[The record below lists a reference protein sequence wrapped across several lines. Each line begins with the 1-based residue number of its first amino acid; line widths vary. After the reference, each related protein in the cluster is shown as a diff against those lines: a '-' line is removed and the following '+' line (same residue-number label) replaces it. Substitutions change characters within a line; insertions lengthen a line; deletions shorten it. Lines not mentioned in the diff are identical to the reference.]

1 MNKETQEIT
10 LGLKA
15 IEEKM
20 SNIFGTIYTD
30 KGFIFAPL
38 QDNKTKVNNIQRAK
52 DYLNTHV
59 SLYLMEIVFIGGI
72 SQEYKTAL
80 KIKVIK

>member
-1 MNKETQEIT
+1 MNQETHST
-10 LGLKA
+10 TFGLKA

-20 SNIFGTIYTD
+20 SLIFGKIYTD

-38 QDNKTKVNNIQRAK
+38 EDDKTKTKNIQIAK

-59 SLYLMEIVFIGGI
+59 SLYLLEVVFIGGM